1 MLGAVCLLFWTGI
14 YFLVSLQ
21 QSHAAAPDP
30 GRQQLL
36 DSRGREMERA
46 LEEAQRQMKAQV
58 RTNTALLTKLRRLRS
73 EIGLNQAR
81 VVNSLFVDGIEFL
94 ASWETYLISW
104 HDCVVEFCCERL
116 CCSFADIFRNINM
129 GEAVKLC

>member
-1 MLGAVCLLFWTGI
+1 MLHCIISINTICRETLVVLGAVCLLFWTGI

-21 QSHAAAPDP
+21 QSHTAAPDP

-58 RTNTALLTKLRRLRS
+58 RANTALLTKLRRLRS
-73 EIGLNQAR
+73 EMGLNQAR
-81 VVNSLFVDGIEFL
+81 VVNSLFVEGLGEVSGFL
-94 ASWETYLISW
+94 G
-104 HDCVVEFCCERL
+104 
-116 CCSFADIFRNINM
+116 NIPYFM
-129 GEAVKLC
+129 A

>member
-1 MLGAVCLLFWTGI
+1 MLHCIISINTICRETLVVLGAVCLLFWTGI

-58 RTNTALLTKLRRLRS
+58 RTNTALLTKLRRLRA

-81 VVNSLFVDGIEFL
+81 VVNSLFVEGLALIGGVYGFL
-94 ASWETYLISW
+94 G
-104 HDCVVEFCCERL
+104 
-116 CCSFADIFRNINM
+116 RN
-129 GEAVKLC
+129 E

>member
-1 MLGAVCLLFWTGI
+1 MVLGAVCLLFWTGI

-21 QSHAAAPDP
+21 QSHTAAPDP

-58 RTNTALLTKLRRLRS
+58 RTNTALLTKLRRLRA

-81 VVNSLFVDGIEFL
+81 VVNSLFVEGPALIGGVSGFL
-94 ASWETYLISW
+94 GNIP
-104 HDCVVEFCCERL
+104 HFMVE
-116 CCSFADIFRNINM
+116 
-129 GEAVKLC
+129 

>member
-46 LEEAQRQMKAQV
+46 LEEAQRQMKVQV
-58 RTNTALLTKLRRLRS
+58 RTNTALLTKLRRLRA

-81 VVNSLFVDGIEFL
+81 VVNSLFVEGLGGVSGFL
-94 ASWETYLISW
+94 GNIP
-104 HDCVVEFCCERL
+104 HFMVE
-116 CCSFADIFRNINM
+116 
-129 GEAVKLC
+129 

>member
-1 MLGAVCLLFWTGI
+1 MVLGAVCLLFWTGI

-58 RTNTALLTKLRRLRS
+58 RTNTALLTKLRRLRA

-81 VVNSLFVDGIEFL
+81 VVNSLFVEGL
-94 ASWETYLISW
+94 ALIGNM
-104 HDCVVEFCCERL
+104 R
-116 CCSFADIFRNINM
+116 SFWLLGKHTSFH
-129 GEAVKLC
+129 G